1 MMLNVSVRR
10 ASGTDYD
17 QTLYLPLLKLE
28 QNTTPSTEDLIEIH
42 DLIWGMK
49 QAMLM
54 QRVHWNAKSME
65 LESRALIE
73 FVKGKQGIKVH
84 TVDLGIMNQSAETG
98 GEPLMLKRSKR
109 KCVDVSKS
117 IHVIQVETAYE
128 PIVRTRPIVGMSES
142 GQIHWHADFLQFLW
156 VLADKQMRLYHE
168 RMGKE
173 DNIANEAFRWA
184 RAKTFNCNKTSMGR
198 AIAFG
203 CRAVPPA
210 VICLCIVLRYLT
222 LVQVMTLV
230 EVVLGKVLLGVV
242 DVGADAVPQEMRTIP
257 RTGGFPRLHPLTLF
271 LRVMVL
277 MLPV

>member
-84 TVDLGIMNQSAETG
+84 TVHLGIMNQSAETG

-117 IHVIQVETAYE
+117 IHVIQVETTWARAHRGHKVCA
-128 PIVRTRPIVGMSES
+128 PAIVGMS
-142 GQIHWHADFLQFLW
+142 GQNHAEGQGIQL
-156 VLADKQMRLYHE
+156 
-168 RMGKE
+168 
-173 DNIANEAFRWA
+173 
-184 RAKTFNCNKTSMGR
+184 
-198 AIAFG
+198 
-203 CRAVPPA
+203 
-210 VICLCIVLRYLT
+210 
-222 LVQVMTLV
+222 
-230 EVVLGKVLLGVV
+230 
-242 DVGADAVPQEMRTIP
+242 
-257 RTGGFPRLHPLTLF
+257 
-271 LRVMVL
+271 
-277 MLPV
+277 